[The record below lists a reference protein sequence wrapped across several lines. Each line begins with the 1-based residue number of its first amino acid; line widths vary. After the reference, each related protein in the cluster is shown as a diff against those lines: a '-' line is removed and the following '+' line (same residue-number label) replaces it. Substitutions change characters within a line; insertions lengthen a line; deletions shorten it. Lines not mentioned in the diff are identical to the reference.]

1 MKTIKVSVC
10 ISVHNT
16 AHLLPRCLDSLLKQ
30 TMKDLEIVLVNN
42 GSSDNSEDIMRQYSN
57 HYPQIQW
64 QIIVQEDR
72 GLAQGRQTGINHA
85 IGEYIAFLD
94 ADDYVDSHM
103 YGKLYDVAIE
113 NSADIV
119 ECEVF
124 RDGSILSSPYTG
136 LYDANFIFRDYLL
149 YNSLH
154 SMLWMR
160 LYKRTL
166 FQKDVMPEL
175 YVNNEDM
182 FALPCLLYTAKTIYF
197 LKEPLYYYT
206 TDNEIG
212 VMKVTTNNPAFRQK
226 YYENRLKALLC
237 FKHLKSFVGVDIE
250 KYFTEYAAWRA
261 NFLFGFLFTNFYKK
275 SYSDKLESLAINNGF
290 RNGKDVELFIVQN
303 ISKDSKNYKNISL
316 FGLRI
321 YYYIHLFKNKLIS
334 SI

>member
-1 MKTIKVSVC
+1 
-10 ISVHNT
+10 
-16 AHLLPRCLDSLLKQ
+16 
-30 TMKDLEIVLVNN
+30 
-42 GSSDNSEDIMRQYSN
+42 
-57 HYPQIQW
+57 
-64 QIIVQEDR
+64 
-72 GLAQGRQTGINHA
+72 
-85 IGEYIAFLD
+85 
-94 ADDYVDSHM
+94 M

-197 LKEPLYYYT
+197 LK
-206 TDNEIG
+206 
-212 VMKVTTNNPAFRQK
+212 
-226 YYENRLKALLC
+226 
-237 FKHLKSFVGVDIE
+237 
-250 KYFTEYAAWRA
+250 
-261 NFLFGFLFTNFYKK
+261 
-275 SYSDKLESLAINNGF
+275 
-290 RNGKDVELFIVQN
+290 
-303 ISKDSKNYKNISL
+303 
-316 FGLRI
+316 
-321 YYYIHLFKNKLIS
+321 
-334 SI
+334 

>member
-149 YNSLH
+149 YH
-154 SMLWMR
+154 
-160 LYKRTL
+160 
-166 FQKDVMPEL
+166 
-175 YVNNEDM
+175 
-182 FALPCLLYTAKTIYF
+182 
-197 LKEPLYYYT
+197 
-206 TDNEIG
+206 
-212 VMKVTTNNPAFRQK
+212 
-226 YYENRLKALLC
+226 
-237 FKHLKSFVGVDIE
+237 
-250 KYFTEYAAWRA
+250 
-261 NFLFGFLFTNFYKK
+261 
-275 SYSDKLESLAINNGF
+275 
-290 RNGKDVELFIVQN
+290 
-303 ISKDSKNYKNISL
+303 
-316 FGLRI
+316 
-321 YYYIHLFKNKLIS
+321 
-334 SI
+334 

>member
-250 KYFTEYAAWRA
+250 K
-261 NFLFGFLFTNFYKK
+261 
-275 SYSDKLESLAINNGF
+275 
-290 RNGKDVELFIVQN
+290 
-303 ISKDSKNYKNISL
+303 
-316 FGLRI
+316 
-321 YYYIHLFKNKLIS
+321 
-334 SI
+334 

>member
-113 NSADIV
+113 NSADIENV
-119 ECEVF
+119 RFSEMVAFCHHHIQAF
-124 RDGSILSSPYTG
+124 MMRILY
-136 LYDANFIFRDYLL
+136 LEIIFYIIH
-149 YNSLH
+149 Y
-154 SMLWMR
+154 
-160 LYKRTL
+160 
-166 FQKDVMPEL
+166 
-175 YVNNEDM
+175 
-182 FALPCLLYTAKTIYF
+182 I
-197 LKEPLYYYT
+197 
-206 TDNEIG
+206 
-212 VMKVTTNNPAFRQK
+212 
-226 YYENRLKALLC
+226 LC
-237 FKHLKSFVGVDIE
+237 FG
-250 KYFTEYAAWRA
+250 
-261 NFLFGFLFTNFYKK
+261 
-275 SYSDKLESLAINNGF
+275 
-290 RNGKDVELFIVQN
+290 
-303 ISKDSKNYKNISL
+303 
-316 FGLRI
+316 
-321 YYYIHLFKNKLIS
+321 
-334 SI
+334 